1 MCMAT
6 KTTTVRPVRTT
17 NSARKGG
24 PRPIRSVAELKSN
37 LLQTAIAKEMKR
49 IDRKLSRLQAQRA
62 KAHAKANACTSSIT
76 ELEKLRAEFLRETGV
91 AAKA

>member
-1 MCMAT
+1 MAT
-6 KTTTVRPVRTT
+6 KTTTVRPARTP

-37 LLQTAIAKEMKR
+37 LLQTALAKEMKR

-62 KAHAKANACTSSIT
+62 KAHAKANACTRSM
-76 ELEKLRAEFLRETGV
+76 GGM
-91 AAKA
+91 AAISEGAG